1 VVNVLADLFADTFFM
16 CKNKPYEKMKKSI
29 LYILLVSFLAL
40 GLASCYENPRTAW
53 TPKEYKKKKVNN
65 SRWRD

>member
-1 VVNVLADLFADTFFM
+1 
-16 CKNKPYEKMKKSI
+16 MKKSI